1 MLIDLFGIDVVEF
14 AGKKYESLE
23 VPKPT
28 NHYLILEVLSRDK
41 NICKGNFFFYGNA
54 FSIEMIFFFF
64 FFSFSFVEIFSSKLF
79 KFFFFFPGNN
89 FSLEM
94 I

>member
-41 NICKGNFFFYGNA
+41 NICKGKFFCFV
-54 FSIEMIFFFF
+54 FFF